1 MAVLRRG
8 AGSLLGLGY
17 ASARAV
23 PQMFLEKWGL
33 GEQVL
38 AVSTLRVWQVDCVYG
53 FFPLFKSWAQA
64 EMIQ

>member
-17 ASARAV
+17 ASAQAV
-23 PQMFLEKWGL
+23 PQMSLEKWGL

-38 AVSTLRVWQVDCVYG
+38 AVSTSRVWRVDCVYV
-53 FFPLFKSWAQA
+53 FFPLIKSWAQA
-64 EMIQ
+64 EVIQ